1 MGSQPLTT
9 NLEVEILSNDLCLDR
24 KINTTKSYLV
34 REENTVCFVFVS
46 RVNPRVAN
54 KVNTT
59 MTGNIIK
66 CERLKV
72 EFTVVQASLIIADGL
87 DCGHFVVLTSKEDW

>member
-72 EFTVVQASLIIADGL
+72 EFTVVQASYYEGPWNSYLLVPIKCDTE
-87 DCGHFVVLTSKEDW
+87 F